1 MTTKYQLVTTT
12 GSTASSIENRLRA
25 MDTDTLL
32 QFYDNAQEWLN
43 QHKINGTG
51 QAEPEKYQKYLTLV
65 QKIEAEGR
73 RREIV
78 PFIPLE
84 VIKEIFG
91 VPEENIL
98 N

>member
-1 MTTKYQLVTTT
+1 MTTKYQLVTAT

-25 MDTDTLL
+25 MDNDTLL
-32 QFYDNAQEWLN
+32 QFYDNAQEWLK
-43 QHKINGTG
+43 QHQNDGAST
-51 QAEPEKYQKYLTLV
+51 AEPEKYQKYLTLV
-65 QKIEAEGR
+65 QKIEAEGK

-84 VIKEIFG
+84 VIREIFG
-91 VPEENIL
+91 VPEENVL

>member
-1 MTTKYQLVTTT
+1 MTTKYQLVTST

-25 MDTDTLL
+25 MDNDTLL
-32 QFYDNAQEWLN
+32 QFYDSAQEWLN
-43 QHKINGTG
+43 QHKTNGKEQT
-51 QAEPEKYQKYLTLV
+51 EPEKYQKYLTLV
-65 QKIEAEGR
+65 LKIEAEGR

-84 VIKEIFG
+84 VIREIFG
-91 VPEENIL
+91 VPEENVL

>member
-1 MTTKYQLVTTT
+1 MTKYQLVTTT
-12 GSTASSIENRLRA
+12 GATANSIENRLRA
-25 MDTDTLL
+25 MDNDTLL
-32 QFYDNAQEWLN
+32 KFYDDSQEWLN
-43 QHKINGTG
+43 EHKAKELDSMEI
-51 QAEPEKYQKYLTLV
+51 EKYKKYQTLV
-65 QKIEAEGR
+65 QKIEEEGR

-84 VIKEIFG
+84 VIREIFG